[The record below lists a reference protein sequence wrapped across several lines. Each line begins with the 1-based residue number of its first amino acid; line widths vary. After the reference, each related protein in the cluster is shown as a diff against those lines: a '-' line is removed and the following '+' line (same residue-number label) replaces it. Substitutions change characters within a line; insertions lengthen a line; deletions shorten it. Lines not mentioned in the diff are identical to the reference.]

1 MFAAQPVVPSRP
13 AVISK
18 KVSFDNKY
26 VLAFVAKRN
35 RESTFYNKKLG
46 REIEQIKRI
55 YLFLT
60 MKVIDSK
67 YTTQLPQV
75 VQVEV
80 SQEKQGQEWIGIT
93 ADIQENGWYVCKAQF
108 ILQEKAKSDEEKVE
122 VASDDNFKPL
132 FVNLSPIDGQ

>member
-1 MFAAQPVVPSRP
+1 VVPSRP

-80 SQEKQGQEWIGIT
+80 S
-93 ADIQENGWYVCKAQF
+93 
-108 ILQEKAKSDEEKVE
+108 
-122 VASDDNFKPL
+122 
-132 FVNLSPIDGQ
+132 